1 MANGTKKAEEYG
13 VIDSKKILKL
23 SRSGKTAP
31 TPKGFG
37 QTEGQGTLPIDI
49 ESDKKTLKEHI
60 LAFSKM
66 DEDYEF
72 AEHPYFGKISFERWI
87 ELAIDH
93 LNHHLK
99 QFNA

>member
-37 QTEGQGTLPIDI
+37 QTEGQGTLPI
-49 ESDKKTLKEHI
+49 
-60 LAFSKM
+60 A
-66 DEDYEF
+66 
-72 AEHPYFGKISFERWI
+72 
-87 ELAIDH
+87 
-93 LNHHLK
+93 
-99 QFNA
+99 